1 MAEYDNKNTFT
12 LFRNNKKRPDKND
25 ADFNGTF
32 TDADGN
38 EYWLN
43 AWSKTPKSGGD
54 KFLSGTVR
62 LKQPRQ
68 DSPPPASQKK
78 SAELDDEVPF

>member
-12 LFRNNKKRPDKND
+12 LFRNNKKREGKND

-43 AWSKTPKSGGD
+43 AWSKTPKSGGE
-54 KFLSGTVR
+54 KFLSGSVR
-62 LKQPRQ
+62 PKQARQ
-68 DSPPPASQKK
+68 ESSAQVTKR
-78 SAELDDEVPF
+78 AELDDEVPF

>member
-12 LFRNNKKRPDKND
+12 LFRNNKKREGKND

-43 AWSKTPKSGGD
+43 AWSKTPKSGGE
-54 KFLSGTVR
+54 KFLSGTVKR
-62 LKQPRQ
+62 KDASR
-68 DSPPPASQKK
+68 SAPPPQKRVEM
-78 SAELDDEVPF
+78 SDEIPF